1 MEEIISSFHAILDK
15 RKNFLM
21 ETLKKRV
28 HSHGLFKQKK
38 NKFITKYIELKLN
51 IFF

>member
-38 NKFITKYIELKLN
+38 KINLVQNTLN
-51 IFF
+51 